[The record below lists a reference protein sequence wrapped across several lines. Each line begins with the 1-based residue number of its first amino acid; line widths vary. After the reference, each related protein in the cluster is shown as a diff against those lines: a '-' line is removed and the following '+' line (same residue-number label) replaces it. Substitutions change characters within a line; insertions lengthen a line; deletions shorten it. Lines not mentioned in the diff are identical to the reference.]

1 MRGEQAVGVGIGHA
15 LGKVITSHRLAIVAG
30 KVQIHALAETIATA
44 SSHSVRNTK
53 KIVRRILDGQADDD
67 AETQALFAGA
77 FTGEDFKEGVA
88 AFLEKRKA
96 VFK

>member
-1 MRGEQAVGVGIGHA
+1 M
-15 LGKVITSHRLAIVAG
+15 LAAAT
-30 KVQIHALAETIATA
+30 ALADTIAAA

-67 AETQALFAGA
+67 EQTHALFAAA
-77 FTGEDFKEGVA
+77 FTGADFREGVS

-96 VFK
+96 EFK